1 MKNHYDCIIAY
12 IGTKQKEHFD
22 GSIKIGIEH
31 GQIVDIREANSFDI
45 NTIKIKSEEL
55 NEKIST
61 ALKPSFNGT
70 LVFTFAVGEVK
81 EYGFNRTYKGEDL
94 RKLFEA

>member
-12 IGTKQKEHFD
+12 IGTKQKELFD

-31 GQIVDIREANSFDI
+31 GLIVDIREANSFDI
-45 NTIKIKSEEL
+45 ETIKIKPEEL
-55 NEKIST
+55 TEKLIV

-70 LVFTFAVGEVK
+70 LVFSFTAGEVR

-94 RKLFEA
+94 RKLFGA